1 LAFELE
7 TGNLS
12 LIRTG
17 LTKGFYPA
25 FIFSLG
31 CAVGDMVYALWIGG
45 TIMLGPLTFQ
55 AFRDTF
61 ACKKLESWSSD

>member
-1 LAFELE
+1 MAFELE

-31 CAVGDMVYALWIGG
+31 CAVGDMVYAVL
-45 TIMLGPLTFQ
+45 
-55 AFRDTF
+55 
-61 ACKKLESWSSD
+61 